1 MEIEKAIHQKQFRN
15 AHHKVVV
22 NILYTAGWLTLMQTK
37 LLRKHGISPQQY
49 NVLRILRGKY
59 PEPATVAYIQ
69 DRMLD
74 KMSNASRLVDKLVLK
89 QLVERKPCLQDRRQ
103 VDIFITEAGLSLLS
117 DIDLEMGSDE
127 MQFSKLST
135 DEAHMLSHLLDK
147 LRDK

>member
-15 AHHKVVV
+15 AHHKAVV
-22 NILYTAGWLTLMQTK
+22 NILYTAGWLTLLQTQ

-89 QLVERKPCLQDRRQ
+89 LLVERKPCLQDRRQ
-103 VDIFITEAGLSLLS
+103 VDIFITEGGLSLLS
-117 DIDLEMGSDE
+117 DIDIEMGSDE
-127 MQFSKLST
+127 MQFSKLSS
-135 DEAHMLSHLLDK
+135 DEANMLSHLLDK
-147 LRDK
+147 LRD